1 MQTRPPT
8 RAELRKCVLNLLEGR
23 LSREEV
29 AEWAGGWVGAD
40 DPRVDDSTVWQA
52 LERLSGA
59 DMKTGPEEYLHSE
72 SDFHAWL
79 DALEDAET

>member
-1 MQTRPPT
+1 MHAGPPT
-8 RAELRKCVLNLLEGR
+8 RAELRKRLHDLLEGR
-23 LSREEV
+23 VSREEV

-72 SDFHAWL
+72 PDFHAWL
-79 DALEDAET
+79 DALEDAEA